1 MSDKEK
7 RIVEKVKK
15 ALPTMSDFEKGY
27 ILGRVEHAAEKNCE
41 REREREKEQ
50 SKGE

>member
-1 MSDKEK
+1 MSEKETK
-7 RIVEKVKK
+7 IIEKVKK

-27 ILGRVEHAAEKNCE
+27 ILGRVEHAAEKQV
-41 REREREKEQ
+41 EREKEQ

>member
-27 ILGRVEHAAEKNCE
+27 ILGRVEHAVEKNC
-41 REREREKEQ
+41 EREREKEQ

>member
-41 REREREKEQ
+41 REIEKEQ

>member
-27 ILGRVEHAAEKNCE
+27 ILGRVEHAAEKQV
-41 REREREKEQ
+41 EREKEQ
-50 SKGE
+50 KGE

>member
-1 MSDKEK
+1 MSEKETK
-7 RIVEKVKK
+7 IIEKVKK